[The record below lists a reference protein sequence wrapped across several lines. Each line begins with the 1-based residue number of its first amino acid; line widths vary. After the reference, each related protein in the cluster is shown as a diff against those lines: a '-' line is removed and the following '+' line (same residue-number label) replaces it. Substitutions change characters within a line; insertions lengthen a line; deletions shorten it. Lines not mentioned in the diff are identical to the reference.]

1 MFDQLK
7 LGASKGGRPEP
18 RRPMLRQGLGG
29 TGSAKARRIRRDD
42 SRYALPSPDL
52 DGDAYLME
60 CRKRMNEALSDYAAI
75 EGRIR
80 ELYAYWVERMG
91 DEYEGWIQLRHPQTG
106 DIEGKKLFSLRENSR
121 ERART
126 YAAIIQTEL
135 ALRGAGLA

>member
-7 LGASKGGRPEP
+7 LAARRGGRPEP
-18 RRPMLRQGLGG
+18 RVPMRRQGLGG
-29 TGSAKARRIRRDD
+29 TGAAKARRIRRDD

-52 DGDAYLME
+52 DGDAYLLE
-60 CRKRMNEALSDYAAI
+60 CRARMNTALGDFAAI

-106 DIEGKKLFSLRENSR
+106 DVEGKKLFSLRENAR
-121 ERART
+121 QRART